1 LRNFQGLFFF
11 ICKVYTGIYIF
22 TYTDLEE
29 VDCIPGVEVEHTFVG
44 MQLDVVVLQHSF
56 VWDNL
61 LAVGMLVEVLQGM
74 PAVVYCISVEV
85 LLVAVDTQ
93 HTPLELDL
101 IYKRTCSL

>member
-1 LRNFQGLFFF
+1 M
-11 ICKVYTGIYIF
+11 
-22 TYTDLEE
+22 
-29 VDCIPGVEVEHTFVG
+29 EVEHTFVG
-44 MQLDVVVLQHSF
+44 MQLDVVVVQHNF

-93 HTPLELDL
+93 HTLLELDL
-101 IYKRTCSL
+101 MHKRTCSL

>member
-1 LRNFQGLFFF
+1 
-11 ICKVYTGIYIF
+11 
-22 TYTDLEE
+22 
-29 VDCIPGVEVEHTFVG
+29 
-44 MQLDVVVLQHSF
+44 VVVVQHSF

-93 HTPLELDL
+93 HTLLELDL
-101 IYKRTCSL
+101 MHKRTCSRENKAFRFSSHFSLKKNLF